1 MPKTQFWG
9 GVSNLPFLL
18 EAPTIVFVKD
28 EALGVDP
35 SQKQVAMDTLL
46 KCLKETVKG
55 NFIPAFLFVGG
66 VAMLSH
72 FEAIFQV
79 QSMCPTPVAIGP
91 KNIGKTTAVS
101 TATRMLGMP
110 SHFHIRDMTDVE
122 ASEQMVWKTF
132 PSILDDPD
140 DMKTVKKMLTTPS
153 IALADRQPRRAV
165 SRKLGTW

>member
-1 MPKTQFWG
+1 
-9 GVSNLPFLL
+9 
-18 EAPTIVFVKD
+18 
-28 EALGVDP
+28 
-35 SQKQVAMDTLL
+35 MDTLL

-66 VAMLSH
+66 AAMLSH

-79 QSMCPTPVAIGP
+79 QSSAQPLCPTPVAIGP
-91 KNIGKTTAVS
+91 KNIEKTTAVS
-101 TATRMLGMP
+101 TVTGMLGMP
-110 SHFHIRDMTDVE
+110 SHFHIHDMTDVE